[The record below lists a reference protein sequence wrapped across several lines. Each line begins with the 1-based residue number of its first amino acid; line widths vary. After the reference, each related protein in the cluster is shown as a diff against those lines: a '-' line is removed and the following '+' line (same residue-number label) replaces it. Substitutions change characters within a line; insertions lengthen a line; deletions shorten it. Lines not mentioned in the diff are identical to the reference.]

1 MPRFPL
7 VDLFAVRAAPLRL
20 ARLVLFSILSFI
32 GLSFGLARA
41 QSVGGATGTVA
52 GRVYNAATKE
62 YLRNAEVR
70 VDGTNLV
77 TYSEDGGY
85 YRLNGVPAGEV
96 AVTVTYT
103 GSQTASTR
111 LAVQSGQLA
120 THDFELQGA
129 ITGPRAAADNE
140 LVTLGA
146 FVVSSEREGQSKAI
160 MERRAAI
167 NAKNVVAS
175 DNYGDLTMGDV
186 GEFMKSMPGISL
198 DYVEVDTNAV
208 RIGGLD
214 PKYSTFTTDG
224 ARMPTGTSNN
234 NAGRQNSFE
243 QMSITGIEAIEFNNT
258 LTAGM
263 DADSPGGTINLRS
276 KYPFQRKGRLLSF
289 QVGGI
294 GTSDAR
300 LERAYFPDDEKHSRI
315 FPSAQI
321 GYGDVFLN
329 GRFGLEVTAS
339 YNANFVEQDRNQIDW
354 IYPATVP
361 AGVTRDEGGIPYRA
375 MWRAGPK
382 MTHREAFN
390 LSTAYKLSDKLTLAF
405 TGTYSDYDVEYVNQY
420 TYLYFGTTSASNLAA
435 GSTVTHLVGSG
446 TTNTRVDTEYSHRFA
461 DTPVLLLS
469 PKIEYK
475 GDTFKAT
482 LRASY
487 SNARYNFRD
496 GLKGFFQR
504 DDSAISSLGGFT
516 LDRASAD
523 SPAWTLTQTGVTATN
538 DWSNP
543 ENWKSFGA
551 NNVRDA
557 DSDTTNEM
565 FSTNLDLE
573 KNLTVAGLPLKLL
586 AGGGIRDNSWNSSE
600 GGYRAFTFV
609 GPTGTQAQAVVP
621 YTQGYQFKIL
631 GFDAGNF
638 NSQNWRADS
647 NYGTYQLYQQHPEYF
662 LANGA
667 GNLQRQLAN
676 TKGLAEEIDSLYL
689 EGQTRFE
696 KARFDF
702 GARYEKTSEDTKI
715 WNVHPKAD
723 VIAAGYT
730 VIGTAGQPGQVAT
743 STGAPAAGFASTPQ
757 GILYQYNN
765 GKQSIRHG
773 SYDNY
778 FLSGGLKYDFLKNLV
793 GQLAFSDAILRGDY
807 GNLAG
812 ATTVNDT
819 NLSVTVPNANLK
831 PEKSTKYFAGLQ
843 YYFEPS
849 GSLGVSF
856 YRLRL
861 KDMQVTGQTIANPQD
876 AGFSASDYPG
886 YNFITVENDP
896 SVRYTN
902 GVTYE
907 YNQQL
912 TFLPGALKRL
922 GLYGS
927 VTRVMADSLRLNTP
941 NKSANWGFRY
951 NYKRFRVQVNGTWNG
966 TFRTSALGNTPT
978 TVNGGVLYH
987 APRVLWGL
995 STGWKLSDRFSL
1007 MLSGRNIFNAPDIVY
1022 SNVRSHMQL
1031 YSIYGSLWTA
1041 ALSGNF

>member
-1 MPRFPL
+1 MPTTRPPRLLRALCGALPL
-7 VDLFAVRAAPLRL
+7 FLLAVTLPLR
-20 ARLVLFSILSFI
+20 
-32 GLSFGLARA
+32 A
-41 QSVGGATGTVA
+41 QTAPTGGVR
-52 GRVYNAATKE
+52 GRVFDAATQE
-62 YLRNAEVR
+62 YVRNAEVR
-70 VDGTNLV
+70 VEGTPFVAYTENGGVYQLV
-77 TYSEDGGY
+77 
-85 YRLNGVPAGEV
+85 GVPAG
-96 AVTVTYT
+96 AVTVVVSYAGMQPVKSVVTI
-103 GSQTASTR
+103 AP
-111 LAVQSGQLA
+111 GQIVAQDL
-120 THDFELQGA
+120 DLKE
-129 ITGPRAAADNE
+129 AAAGGPKANGE
-140 LVTLGA
+140 LVQLGR
-146 FVVSSEREGQSKAI
+146 FVVSAEAEGQAKAV
-160 MERRAAI
+160 MERRASV

-186 GEFMKSMPGISL
+186 GEFLKSMPGLSL
-198 DYVEVDTNAV
+198 DYVEVDTSAV

-214 PKYSTFTTDG
+214 PKYSLFTTDG

-234 NAGRQNSFE
+234 NTGRQNSFE
-243 QMSITGIEAIEFNNT
+243 QMSITGIETIEFNNT

-276 KYPFQRKGRLLSF
+276 KYPFQRKGRQVVF

-300 LERAYFPDDEKHSRI
+300 LARDYFPDDQRHSRI
-315 FPSAQI
+315 LPSAQI

-329 GRFGLEVTAS
+329 GRFGLELTAS
-339 YNANFVEQDRNQIDW
+339 YNANFVEQDRNQVDW
-354 IYPATVP
+354 IYPTTVP
-361 AGVTRDEGGIPYRA
+361 NGVTLDQGGIPYRT

-390 LSTAYKLSDKLTLAF
+390 LSTAYKLTDNLTVAL

-435 GSTVTHLVGSG
+435 GSTVTHLIGAG

-461 DTPVLLLS
+461 DTPVLLLT

-475 GDTFKAT
+475 GDTFKAA
-482 LRASY
+482 LRGSY
-487 SNARYNFRD
+487 SSARYNFRD

-504 DDSAISSLGGFT
+504 DDSAITNLGGFT
-516 LDRASAD
+516 LDRAASDSAQ
-523 SPAWTLTQTGVTATN
+523 WTLTQTGVTATN
-538 DWSNP
+538 NWSNP
-543 ENWKSFGA
+543 ENWKSYGT

-565 FSTNLDLE
+565 FSANLDVE
-573 KNLTVAGLPLKLL
+573 KNFTLVGLPVKVL
-586 AGGGIRDNSWNSSE
+586 AGGGIRDNSWNSDE

-609 GPTGTQAQAVVP
+609 GPTGTQAQATVP
-621 YTQGYQFKIL
+621 YTQNYQFKIL

-662 LANGA
+662 LANAA
-667 GNLQRQLAN
+667 GNLQRLLAN

-689 EGQTRFE
+689 EGQTRYQ
-696 KARFDF
+696 KARFDL
-702 GARYEKTSEDTKI
+702 GLRYEKTSEDTKV
-715 WNVHPKAD
+715 WNVRPKAE

-743 STGAPAAGFASTPQ
+743 TTGAPAAGFASTPE
-757 GILYQYNN
+757 GILYQY
-765 GKQSIRHG
+765 GRQAIRRG

-778 FLSGGLKYDFLKNLV
+778 FLSGGVKYDFLKNLV
-793 GQLAFSDAILRGDY
+793 GQVAFSDAILRGDY

-819 NLSVTVPNANLK
+819 NLTVTVPNATLK
-831 PEKSTKYFAGLQ
+831 PEKSTKYFASLQ
-843 YYFEPS
+843 YYLEPS
-849 GSLGVSF
+849 GVLGMSF

-876 AGFSASDYPG
+876 AGFNASDYPG
-886 YNFITVENDP
+886 YTYITVENDP
-896 SVRYTN
+896 SVHYTN

-912 TFLPGALKRL
+912 TFLPGAFKRL

-927 VTRVMADSLRLNTP
+927 VTRVMADGIRVNTP
-941 NKSANWGFRY
+941 NKSANWGFKY
-951 NYKRFRVQVNGTWNG
+951 NYGRFRVQVNGTWNG
-966 TFRTSALGNTPT
+966 TYRTSALSNTPT

-987 APRVLWGL
+987 APRILWGA
-995 STGWKLSDRFSL
+995 SAGWKLTERFSL
-1007 MLSGRNIFNAPDIVY
+1007 MLSGRNIFNSPDIVY
-1022 SNVRSHMQL
+1022 SNVRSHLQL

-1041 ALSGNF
+1041 AISGTF